1 MQNNINNYHYPSNKI
16 VKQLFFD
23 YNTKLQSFTIV
34 APWKK
39 NVLVVECYAWLGQ
52 VKLCVFNFLF

>member
-1 MQNNINNYHYPSNKI
+1 MQNNINNYHYPSICKCRFTKTSNKI

-23 YNTKLQSFTIV
+23 YNTKLQSFTTV

-39 NVLVVECYAWLGQ
+39 NVLVVECYA
-52 VKLCVFNFLF
+52 

>member
-39 NVLVVECYAWLGQ
+39 NVLVVECYA
-52 VKLCVFNFLF
+52 